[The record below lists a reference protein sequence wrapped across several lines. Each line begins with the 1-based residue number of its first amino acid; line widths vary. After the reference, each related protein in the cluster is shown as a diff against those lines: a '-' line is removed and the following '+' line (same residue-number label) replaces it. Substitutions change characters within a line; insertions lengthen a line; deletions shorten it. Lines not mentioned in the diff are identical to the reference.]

1 MLKITELKPGIL
13 IELEGIPY
21 QIITASHKM
30 LGRGHGMVKT
40 KLKNLKTGA
49 QIERVFKGNE
59 VLKEANLNK
68 TKALFLWQDK
78 DNFYFMDAQ
87 TSSQFS
93 LPAASVGFAKN
104 FLVEGGEVEILMF
117 LDKPLSVNLPIK
129 MELKVVE
136 TEPGIRGGRETP
148 GTKKAVLETGF
159 ATQVPLFIKKGDIIR
174 VDTRDGKYVER
185 KKPAI

>member
-1 MLKITELKPGIL
+1 MLKITELKPGVL
-13 IELEGIPY
+13 IELDGTPC

-30 LGRGHGMVKT
+30 LGRGHAMTKA

-49 QIERVFKGNE
+49 QIERVFKGNDVLQE
-59 VLKEANLNK
+59 VNLSK
-68 TKALFLWQDK
+68 IKAIFLWHDK
-78 DNFYFMDAQ
+78 ANFHFMDLQ

-93 LPAASVGFAKN
+93 LPSAPIGFAKN
-104 FLVEGGEVEILMF
+104 FLIEGSEVEILMF
-117 LDKPLSVNLPIK
+117 SDKPLSVNLPIK
-129 MELKVVE
+129 MGFKVVE

-159 ATQVPLFIKKGDIIR
+159 AIQAPLFIKEGDTVI

-185 KKPAI
+185 AK